1 MAVAAF
7 ALAARPTTA
16 TEAADRN
23 RARLANSFLRLV
35 ANIQHGFR
43 LSDDPQ
49 TIPERLAD
57 VFRGA
62 GIGPRERSF
71 EDDLRVVFEAGAE
84 AGMYRLRTVRAA
96 KATTT
101 SPPIPPSSVAAAMSF
116 TLLNP
121 SSVSFLQGY
130 SLELITGLTAIMR
143 DSIREVLTRAFR
155 EGIPVAAQAR
165 LIRQYIGLTPAQVR
179 AVENYRRLLESGDPG
194 ALRETLGRALR
205 DARYDR
211 TIENAVTS
219 GARLT
224 RQQINAMVDRYVSRQ
239 LKYRAEMIARTE
251 TIRAANAGQI
261 EAWRQAQQQG
271 YLAATVRQQWI
282 YTKDE
287 RTCDICPQIADMNPG
302 GVAIGG
308 MFQSPVGL
316 VKMPPDP
323 HPQCRCALGLVF
335 AS

>member
-1 MAVAAF
+1 MAVAAL

-23 RARLANSFLRLV
+23 RARLANSFLRLM
-35 ANIQHGFR
+35 ANIQRGFR
-43 LSDDPQ
+43 LSDDPS
-49 TIPERLAD
+49 TIPDRLAD

-62 GIGPRERSF
+62 GLGPRDRSF
-71 EDDLRVVFEAGAE
+71 EDDLRAVFEAGAE
-84 AGMYRLRTVRAA
+84 AGMYRLRAVRAA
-96 KATTT
+96 KAT
-101 SPPIPPSSVAAAMSF
+101 SAPPIPPSSVAASMSF

-143 DSIREVLTRAFR
+143 ESIRDVMTRAFR

-179 AVENYRRLLESGDPG
+179 AVDNFRRLLESGDPG
-194 ALRETLGRALR
+194 ALRETLGRSLR

-211 TIENAVTS
+211 TIENAITN
-219 GARLT
+219 GTRLT

-287 RTCDICPQIADMNPG
+287 RTCDICPKIPEMNPG

-335 AS
+335 QT